1 MKPIKEVN
9 IYTDD
14 IKTLKEN
21 SNRKFA
27 KYQEPYIK
35 EIYDIDGNLIE
46 IEVVGSNFV
55 RKRAY
60 SNCSS
65 LKQANL
71 PSGLTKIGESAFS
84 Y

>member
-21 SNRKFA
+21 SSRKFA

-35 EIYDIDGNLIE
+35 EVYDADGNLIE
-46 IEVVGSNFV
+46 ADMI
-55 RKRAY
+55 
-60 SNCSS
+60 
-65 LKQANL
+65 
-71 PSGLTKIGESAFS
+71 
-84 Y
+84 